1 MGWAEADSS
10 NGLFVSLYLSVA
22 EVGCHVDQF
31 DNPSPPCS
39 CQDVVSF
46 LAAVADHHREGC
58 PCNAEELLGQKEN
71 KAGGDREQ
79 PAGWWLSPQRK
90 DNCHRCY
97 SGEMTPLFKMEHQ
110 NSKQLSE
117 ECKLQK
123 EDVYSSVLS
132 SRLSSQ
138 THLCEDWQADHL
150 N

>member
-1 MGWAEADSS
+1 MGLLGWAEADSS

-71 KAGGDREQ
+71 KAGVTENSQQGGGCHLREKITV
-79 PAGWWLSPQRK
+79 AGATQVK
-90 DNCHRCY
+90 
-97 SGEMTPLFKMEHQ
+97 
-110 NSKQLSE
+110 
-117 ECKLQK
+117 
-123 EDVYSSVLS
+123 
-132 SRLSSQ
+132 
-138 THLCEDWQADHL
+138 
-150 N
+150 